1 MIKSMTGFG
10 KAECE
15 YLSKKITIE
24 IKSLNS
30 KQLDINIKTPS
41 IYKEKEIDIRNEISR
56 EISRGKVDLYISV
69 DFVDEEI
76 PVNLNS
82 KLIKG
87 YYKGITHIAEELKVS
102 VPDDIISTL
111 LRLPD
116 VLRSE
121 KQEVS
126 DEEWKALVAGTQ
138 NALKTL
144 NEFRAQEGKALEKDI
159 EERIRIITEL
169 SNSLEPFES
178 QRIIKLKEKFRQNL
192 NELISSDK
200 IDENRLEQE
209 LIFYIEKLDITE
221 EKVRLANH
229 CVYFIE
235 TMKELDANG
244 KKLGFITQEIGRE
257 INTIGSKANDFDMQK
272 IVVRMKDELEKIKE
286 QVNNVL

>member
-15 YLSKKITIE
+15 YQSKKITVE

-41 IYKEKEIDIRNEISR
+41 IYKEKEIDLRNEISR
-56 EISRGKVDLYISV
+56 EISRGKVDLYISL
-69 DFVDEEI
+69 DFVEEEV
-76 PVNLNS
+76 PVNLNA

-87 YYKGITHIAEELKVS
+87 YYKGIINIAAELN
-102 VPDDIISTL
+102 VPVPSDIISTL

-126 DEEWKALVAGTQ
+126 DEEWKALITCTN

-159 EERIRIITEL
+159 VERIKIITEL

-178 QRIIKLKEKFRQNL
+178 QRINKLKEKFRQNL
-192 NELISSDK
+192 NELVSSDK

-229 CVYFIE
+229 CIYFIE
-235 TMKELDANG
+235 TLNEPEANG

>member
-15 YLSKKITIE
+15 YQSNKITVE

-41 IYKEKEIDIRNEISR
+41 IYKEKEIDLRNEISR
-56 EISRGKVDLYISV
+56 EISRGKVDLYISL
-69 DFVDEEI
+69 DFVEEEV
-76 PVNLNS
+76 PVNLNA

-87 YYKGITHIAEELKVS
+87 YYKGITNIAAELKVP
-102 VPDDIISTL
+102 VPGDIISTL

-126 DEEWKALVAGTQ
+126 DDEWKALIACTN

-159 EERIRIITEL
+159 VERIKIITEL

-178 QRIIKLKEKFRQNL
+178 QRINKLKEKFRQNL
-192 NELISSDK
+192 NELVSSDK

-235 TMKELDANG
+235 TMNEPEANG

>member
-15 YLSKKITIE
+15 YQSKKITVE

-41 IYKEKEIDIRNEISR
+41 IYKEKEIDLRNEISR
-56 EISRGKVDLYISV
+56 EISRGKVDLYISL
-69 DFVDEEI
+69 DFVEEEV
-76 PVNLNS
+76 PVNLNA

-87 YYKGITHIAEELKVS
+87 YYKGIINIAAELN
-102 VPDDIISTL
+102 VPVPSDIISTL

-126 DEEWKALVAGTQ
+126 DEEWKALITCTN

-159 EERIRIITEL
+159 VERIKIITEL

-178 QRIIKLKEKFRQNL
+178 QRINKLKEKFRQNL
-192 NELISSDK
+192 NELVSSDK

-229 CVYFIE
+229 CIYFIE
-235 TMKELDANG
+235 TLNEPEANG
-244 KKLGFITQEIGRE
+244 KKLGFIAQEIGRE

>member
-15 YLSKKITIE
+15 YQSKKITVE

-41 IYKEKEIDIRNEISR
+41 IYKEKEIDLRNEISR
-56 EISRGKVDLYISV
+56 EIGRGKVDLYISL
-69 DFVDEEI
+69 DFVEEEV

-87 YYKGITHIAEELKVS
+87 YYKGVTNIAAELN
-102 VPDDIISTL
+102 VPVPSDIISTL

-126 DEEWKALVAGTQ
+126 DEEWKVLIACT
-138 NALKTL
+138 NIALKTL

-159 EERIRIITEL
+159 VERIKLITEL
-169 SNSLEPFES
+169 SNSLEPFEL
-178 QRIIKLKEKFRQNL
+178 QRINKLKEKFRQNL
-192 NELISSDK
+192 NELVSSDK

-229 CVYFIE
+229 CIYFIE
-235 TMKELDANG
+235 TMNEPEANG

>member
-15 YLSKKITIE
+15 YQSKKITVE

-41 IYKEKEIDIRNEISR
+41 IYKEKEIDLRNEISR
-56 EISRGKVDLYISV
+56 EISRGKVDLYISL
-69 DFVDEEI
+69 DFVEEEV
-76 PVNLNS
+76 PVNLNA

-87 YYKGITHIAEELKVS
+87 YYKGITNIAAELKVP
-102 VPDDIISTL
+102 VPGDIISTL

-126 DEEWKALVAGTQ
+126 DDEWKALIACTN

-159 EERIRIITEL
+159 VERIKIITEL

-178 QRIIKLKEKFRQNL
+178 QRINKLKEKFRQNL
-192 NELISSDK
+192 NELVSSDK

-235 TMKELDANG
+235 TMNEPEANG

>member
-15 YLSKKITIE
+15 FQSKKITVE

-41 IYKEKEIDIRNEISR
+41 IYKEKEIDLRNEISR
-56 EISRGKVDLYISV
+56 EISRGKVDLYISL
-69 DFVDEEI
+69 DFVEEEV

-87 YYKGITHIAEELKVS
+87 YYKGITNVAAELN
-102 VPDDIISTL
+102 VPVPSDIISTL

-126 DEEWKALVAGTQ
+126 DEEWKALIACT
-138 NALKTL
+138 NTALKTL

-159 EERIRIITEL
+159 VERIKLITEL
-169 SNSLEPFES
+169 SKSLEPFES
-178 QRIIKLKEKFRQNL
+178 QRINKLKEKFRQNL
-192 NELISSDK
+192 NELVSSDK

-229 CVYFIE
+229 CIYFIE
-235 TMKELDANG
+235 TLNELEANG